1 MNFSARFVSY
11 YSLNLKI
18 GTLAMSTSVHADTS
32 NTLNIS
38 GRRFERSP
46 FFDCHSTPDM
56 VFGVYAGRFYTVSNG
71 ANVEDTYWALRR
83 KAIMVDVPERPV
95 EISGPDA
102 AAFLEY
108 VFARRVANLKE
119 GRGRYA
125 IACTHD
131 GGIFMD
137 GVLFRLAEDRFWYV
151 QPEGDLETWLLAH
164 IGGFDAKVSDPHARV
179 LQVQGPAS
187 PEIVR
192 TASNGAI
199 DDSVKYFHAGYFD
212 IGGQQVYV
220 SRTGWTAELGYEFYV
235 EWDKT
240 DCARLWDHLVAAGM
254 PLGMV
259 TTSANALEIRR
270 IEAGILDNIT
280 DIDPDM
286 NPWQAGLG
294 SFVDLDRDDDFVGR
308 DALLAITDRDTL
320 LYGIT
325 CEGATPD
332 SSDAVRDGDDTVGR
346 ISAGAYS
353 PYQKCGIGYV
363 RFDQP
368 GDWEGRTLSLVTSD
382 GNTSECRVVS
392 LPFYDPEKRIP
403 RGLDKTI
410 P

>member
-1 MNFSARFVSY
+1 
-11 YSLNLKI
+11 
-18 GTLAMSTSVHADTS
+18 MSTSVHADTS
-32 NTLNIS
+32 NTLKIS
-38 GRRFERSP
+38 GRRFEVSP

-71 ANVEDTYWALRR
+71 ADVEETYWALRR

-119 GRGRYA
+119 GHGRYA

-151 QPEGDLETWLLAH
+151 QPDGDLETWLLAH

-187 PEIVR
+187 PAIVHA
-192 TASNGAI
+192 ASNGAI
-199 DDSVKYFHAGYFD
+199 DDTVKYFHAGYFD

-240 DCARLWDHLVAAGM
+240 DCRRLWDHLVESGA
-254 PLGMV
+254 PHGMV

-280 DIDPDM
+280 DIDPDL
-286 NPWQAGLG
+286 NPWQAGLEP
-294 SFVDLDRDDDFVGR
+294 FVDLDRDTDFVGR
-308 DALLAITDRDTL
+308 DALLAITEKTPL
-320 LYGIT
+320 LHGIT
-325 CEGATPD
+325 CADATPD
-332 SSDAVRDGDDTVGR
+332 SGNIVMDGAKVVGR
-346 ISAGAYS
+346 ISAGAWS
-353 PYQKCGIGYV
+353 PYQNCGIGYV
-363 RFDQP
+363 RFEKA
-368 GDWEGRTLSLVTSD
+368 GDWVGRTLSLATSN
-382 GNTSECRVVS
+382 GETAACNVVA